1 MSGAKSI
8 TIKTVAEE
16 AGVSIATVSR
26 YFKDP
31 ESINPI
37 SAVRVAHAIKKMN
50 YVPSLF
56 AQSLKRG
63 HSNTIGVLVPDL
75 TPYFSKACVALT
87 NFFFQNKYLLIICDT
102 GYDASKER
110 SYLRSLMQQRVAG
123 LIVVS
128 SEKNENILS
137 EYTHQFTKIIL
148 LDRDIP
154 HEQYDS
160 VCENN
165 AESAYQLTRHL
176 LTKEPGQLAL
186 LFSATAYQYTIRRYE
201 SAMKAIEEA
210 GFSKERL
217 FIATDLTN
225 PDRIYNAIK
234 EFTAREGPQK
244 AIISFNPI
252 ITEGA
257 TMALNALDI
266 RIGEDVRLAGFTLDD
281 YQSKY
286 RYSIPRIVQR
296 PYDLGMKAGEVMLR
310 HLRRTDNSVKSEP
323 KGYILK
329 NELIKQ

>member
-1 MSGAKSI
+1 MKNI
-8 TIKTVAEE
+8 TIKHVAEE

-26 YFKDP
+26 YFKNPD
-31 ESINPI
+31 SINPI

-56 AQSLKRG
+56 AQNLKRG

-123 LIVVS
+123 LIAVS
-128 SEKNENILS
+128 SGKNENILS
-137 EYTHQFTKIIL
+137 EYTHSFTRIVFM
-148 LDRDIP
+148 DRDVP
-154 HEQYDS
+154 HERYDS

-165 AESAYQLTRHL
+165 AESARHLTRYMLEQGH
-176 LTKEPGQLAL
+176 TRLAL
-186 LFSATAYQYTIRRYE
+186 LFSASEYQYTISRYE
-201 SAMKAIEEA
+201 SAMQAVEDF
-210 GFSKERL
+210 GFDKDNL
-217 FIATDLTN
+217 FIAMDLTN
-225 PDRIYNAIK
+225 PDRIFEAIK
-234 EFTAREGPQK
+234 EFTMREGDRK
-244 AIISFNPI
+244 AILAFNPI

-266 RIGEDVRLAGFTLDD
+266 RIGEDVHLAGFTLDD

-286 RYSIPRIVQR
+286 RYDIPRIIQR
-296 PYDLGMKAGEVMLR
+296 PYDLGLKAGEVMLR
-310 HLRRTDNSVKSEP
+310 QLRKPDSSIRNEP

-329 NELIKQ
+329 NELIHT